1 MRVSDDIQRTRF
13 WIEHDAK
20 ETFSRQWMNRKLWI
34 NDPDCLCLRN
44 FENQIAAEEDFNF
57 HLCAILVSGGV
68 LMLGDSL
75 KELEPKDFNRIDKII
90 EVQKWDKS
98 ITYDDDFTHFVIKDN
113 KSSRKIDVFF
123 NWINQPISVKANGN
137 DLFTDLP
144 LDEKEITIAPFSAK
158 AVLSE

>member
-20 ETFSRQWMNRKLWI
+20 ETFSRQWMNRELWI

-57 HLCAILVSGGV
+57 HLCAILVSDGV

-90 EVQKWDKS
+90 EIQ
-98 ITYDDDFTHFVIKDN
+98 
-113 KSSRKIDVFF
+113 
-123 NWINQPISVKANGN
+123 NGIRAS
-137 DLFTDLP
+137 LMMMTL
-144 LDEKEITIAPFSAK
+144 LI
-158 AVLSE
+158 L